1 MQALIDCLAKA
12 LHESDGSARRAF
24 HGRGQCFSGLE
35 DICVDLF
42 EPVIVVSLFAE
53 RDDEFL
59 LALATR
65 ITETVS
71 QSANAQRFPNVLFH
85 HRSRKPC
92 VIEAVRGSVPSSLNA
107 SENGK
112 NFELNMSGN
121 QNLGFFLDAR
131 PARDWLLGHCEGAK
145 VLNLFAYTCAFS
157 VAAVAG
163 GAARVVNN
171 DMSRNALRVGER
183 NHRANFSEQELADN
197 RVKFMPY
204 EMFRSVSRLAKN
216 GPFDIIIVDPP
227 SFQPGSF
234 VAKSD
239 YAKLVRKLPRLLRRG
254 GKVLTMLNAPNLPPE
269 FLQETYTANFPELKF
284 IQSLDN
290 STDFPDADTERSLKM
305 MVYECQRLLAVS
317 STD

>member
-1 MQALIDCLAKA
+1 MQALIDCLARA
-12 LHESDGSARRAF
+12 LNESDGGARRAF
-24 HGRGQCFSGLE
+24 HGRGQCFAGLE

-42 EPVIVVSLFAE
+42 EPVIVVSLFVE
-53 RDDEFL
+53 RDSEFL
-59 LALATR
+59 LALAEC

-71 QSANAQRFPNVLFH
+71 ESANAQRFPNVLFH

-92 VIEAVRGSVPSSLNA
+92 VMEAVAGNVPSFLHA
-107 SENGK
+107 HENGQS
-112 NFELNMSGN
+112 FELNMSGN

-131 PARDWLLGHCEGAK
+131 PAREWLLRHCEGAK

-183 NHRANFSEQELADN
+183 NHRTNFSQQELAGN
-197 RVKFMPY
+197 RVKYMPY

-216 GPFDIIIVDPP
+216 GPFDIVIVDPP

-239 YAKLVRKLPRLLRRG
+239 YSKLVRKLPRLLRRG

-269 FLQETYTANFPELKF
+269 FLQHTYAENFPELTF
-284 IQSLDN
+284 VQRLEN
-290 STDFPDADTERSLKM
+290 APDFPDADRERSLKM
-305 MVYECQRLLAVS
+305 MVYKCQR
-317 STD
+317 